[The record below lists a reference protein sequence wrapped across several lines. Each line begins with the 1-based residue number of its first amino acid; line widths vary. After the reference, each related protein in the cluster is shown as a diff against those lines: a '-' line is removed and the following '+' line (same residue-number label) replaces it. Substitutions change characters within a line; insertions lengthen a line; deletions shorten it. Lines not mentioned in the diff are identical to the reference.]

1 MKFRSIFALAPA
13 AVLFAAPAFAS
24 SDDQAKT
31 QKDKDTTYKSD
42 TSVKSDKNG
51 VDVTTDKSDSHIN
64 SNQNGISASKTDKN
78 GKTDKDSVAIN
89 KSDKK
94 FIEDAAKL
102 GNGEVELSQLAA
114 THSQNG
120 DVTSFAKTMIDDHT
134 KANNELMELAR
145 NKGIEMPADDAHAKN
160 KDLEK
165 MNGLQGEKFDNKYV
179 KKMVSDH
186 KDAVKLFEKE
196 SKDGNDTDLRNFA
209 SQTLPTLQHH
219 LGMAQQLEKDL
230 KNKKSASAE

>member
-24 SDDQAKT
+24 SDDQYKT
-31 QKDKDTTYKSD
+31 KNDKDTTYKSD
-42 TSVKSDKNG
+42 TGIKSDKNG
-51 VDVTTDKSDSHIN
+51 TEISTDKSDTTIKSDK
-64 SNQNGISASKTDKN
+64 NGISAT
-78 GKTDKDSVAIN
+78 KTDKDKKNGDVALN

-102 GNGEVELSQLAA
+102 GNAEVEISQLAA

-145 NKGIEMPADDAHAKN
+145 NKGVDLAADDSHSRN
-160 KDLEK
+160 KDLDK
-165 MNGLQGEKFDNKYV
+165 LNGMQGEKFDKEFV
-179 KKMVSDH
+179 KKMVNDH

-196 SKDGNDTDLRNFA
+196 AKDGNDSDLRNFA

-219 LGMAQQLEKDL
+219 LGMAEQLEKDL
-230 KNKKSASAE
+230 KNKKSASNM

>member
-1 MKFRSIFALAPA
+1 MKFRLISVLAPV

-31 QKDKDTTYKSD
+31 KSDKDTTYKSD
-42 TSVKSDKNG
+42 TAVKADETGATVSGDKSDSTIKSDKNG
-51 VDVTTDKSDSHIN
+51 
-64 SNQNGISASKTDKN
+64 ISATKTEKTDKN
-78 GKTDKDSVAIN
+78 GTVALN

-94 FIEDAAKL
+94 FIEDAAKA
-102 GNGEVELSQLAA
+102 GNAEVELSQLAA

-120 DVTSFAKTMIDDHT
+120 DVTSFAKTMIDEHT
-134 KANNELMELAR
+134 KANNDLMELAR
-145 NKGIEMPADDAHAKN
+145 NKGIELPADDAHAKN

-165 MNGLQGEKFDNKYV
+165 MNSLQGDKFDNKYV

-196 SKDGNDTDLRNFA
+196 SKDGKDADLRNFA

-219 LGMAQQLEKDL
+219 LGMAEQLEKDL
-230 KNKKSASAE
+230 KNKKSASNM